1 MSRTK
6 KGATAQKTEPP
17 TCWMQQVGRK
27 PHTVTVF
34 ERKDK
39 GLTLWLRWTAAAGKK
54 LAKMSLGF
62 RLRDTLSQR
71 RDAARQAEAVTLAEK
86 AFDRLVRGEDPRD
99 PLPGASASGNG
110 PLTIQ
115 AGLEYALRVP
125 GMYAVED
132 DHWKDM
138 CRYKR
143 HILDHLPSDVK
154 TWEDL
159 ASTTYG
165 KLWQA
170 LARWRTKAAVRGRT
184 GDITGKRAAEL
195 AIVLLSQV
203 GRWLHADKKLT
214 QLPDM
219 PIKKWRKAFNDD
231 WARITGDSF
240 VERDQPRHSPAEM
253 GKLFA
258 GIDAGYGDPRIRL
271 GLRTAGEARL
281 GQALRCD
288 RSALDLSAVG
298 PFGMGRFTIP
308 DRGRK
313 KGAVIDLTPEL
324 REAWDFELSA
334 GFLRD
339 LEREYRAGSLRT
351 FPVFPGSRLVRGIAP
366 VAGSRPAGKRAALD
380 WFHELERECG
390 VEVVAGRGWYGI
402 RRIAADLAEDVESDG
417 RALNAITGHTSDET
431 RRKIYQA
438 KRRNEVL
445 ARATTARSAARAVAM
460 EAAQQAAGD
469 GPVVPIARA
478 PRAATA
484 PRKPRG
490 PRARPVFAPRSCAS
504 CGVTYTPSGANA
516 KQCATCSPRRVRPSK
531 PS

>member
-1 MSRTK
+1 MTRK
-6 KGATAQKTEPP
+6 KNGSAANASNQPKG
-17 TCWMQQVGRK
+17 WLQQVGRK

-39 GLTLWLRWTAAAGKK
+39 GLTLWLRWTAAAGNR

-62 RLRDTLSQR
+62 RLRDSLTAR
-71 RDAARQAEAVTLAEK
+71 RDAARQAEAIRLAEA
-86 AFDRLVRGEDPRD
+86 AFDRLLRGEDPRD
-99 PLPGASASGNG
+99 PLPGANCAGAG

-115 AGLEYALRVP
+115 AGLEYSLLVP

-132 DHWKDM
+132 DHWRDM

-170 LARWRTKAAVRGRT
+170 LARWRTKAAVRGRN
-184 GDITGKRAAEL
+184 GEIAGKRAAEL
-195 AIVLLSQV
+195 AIVLLSQA

-219 PIKKWRKAFNDD
+219 PLKKWRDAFDAD
-231 WARITGDSF
+231 WARITGDPL
-240 VERDQPRHSPAEM
+240 VDRDQPRHTPAEM

-258 GIDAGYGDPRIRL
+258 GIDAGLGDPRIRL
-271 GLRTAGEARL
+271 VLSTAGEARL

-288 RSALDLSAVG
+288 RLALDLSAVG
-298 PFGMGRFTIP
+298 HFGRGRFTIP
-308 DRGRK
+308 DWGRK

-324 REAWDFELSA
+324 RAAWDHELSA

-339 LEREYRAGSLRT
+339 LEERHRAGSLRT
-351 FPVFPGSRLVRGIAP
+351 YPLFPCGRLVRGIA
-366 VAGSRPAGKRAALD
+366 VVEGTKAAGDRAALD

-402 RRIAADLAEDVESDG
+402 RRTAADLAEDVESDG
-417 RALNAITGHTSDET
+417 RALNAITGHTSDDT
-431 RRKIYQA
+431 RRKVYQK
-438 KRRNEVL
+438 KRRDMVL
-445 ARATTARSAARAVAM
+445 AKATTARTAARALAM
-460 EAAQQAAGD
+460 DAAMQAAGD
-469 GPVVPIARA
+469 APILPARPDPA
-478 PRAATA
+478 PAKAAQ
-484 PRKPRG
+484 KPRG
-490 PRARPVFAPRSCAS
+490 PRARPVFPRRTCTGCSS
-504 CGVTYTPSGANA
+504 EFIPSGANS
-516 KQCATCSPRRVRPSK
+516 KQCATCSPRRVRPPKS
-531 PS
+531 